1 MASDFHTHHLPP
13 PGVRALH
20 SGTVPL
26 DGVFNALELHP
37 WRLPENFAP
46 QEGLAERLRDFDA
59 LGEIG
64 LDRLR
69 GPKLPVQQEF
79 LRAYLS
85 LACELEKPVVL
96 HVVRS
101 FPEIM
106 AMLKTC
112 PLRVMIHGFRGTP
125 ALLDEL
131 WERGYTVSFHH
142 AALDKPD
149 LRQKL
154 FHPAGPFGFESD
166 DDPTVSVCDLLAKCP
181 QLDAETITDQYFADF
196 LRI

>member
-20 SGTVPL
+20 SGSSAL
-26 DGVFNALELHP
+26 DGVFNSLELHP
-37 WRLPENFAP
+37 WHLPERFAP
-46 QEGLAERLRDFDA
+46 PEGLAEQLRNFDA

-69 GPKLPVQQEF
+69 GPRLPVQREF

-85 LACELEKPVVL
+85 LARELDLPVVL
-96 HVVRS
+96 HVVRC
-101 FPEIM
+101 FPEVM

-112 PLRVMIHGFRGTP
+112 PLRVMIHGFRGSP
-125 ALLDEL
+125 ELLDEL
-131 WERGYTVSFHH
+131 WKRGYTVSFHH
-142 AALDKPD
+142 AALDKPE

-154 FHPAGPFGFESD
+154 LHPAGPFGFESD
-166 DDPTVSVCDLLAKCP
+166 DDAALTVTDILARCP
-181 QLDAETITDQYFADF
+181 LKNAEGMTDQYFADF
-196 LRI
+196 LGR